1 MFLAMLVRKENMS
14 CDEKE
19 VLEKSDY
26 VLSLIKPWF
35 DVDSKNVLF
44 IDDLK
49 NVLFTDGLFV
59 LTISPFLL
67 MTKHN

>member
-1 MFLAMLVRKENMS
+1 MK
-14 CDEKE
+14 K

-59 LTISPFLL
+59 LTVYKLQLL
-67 MTKHN
+67 PYHYIL